1 MLIRYWFGIKANTN
15 TEGSDL
21 VEQRLKGMKIQAH
34 GPMTEPYV
42 EHLGAFKTDA
52 EAESFKNLAGISG
65 TKSIIPD
72 SSATSRSLYDKYILL
87 ELPKDLD
94 KTPVKI
100 YKSKGGLVVDLF
112 KW

>member
-1 MLIRYWFGIKANTN
+1 MNLV
-15 TEGSDL
+15 GSG
-21 VEQRLKGMKIQAH
+21 RK
-34 GPMTEPYV
+34 
-42 EHLGAFKTDA
+42 F
-52 EAESFKNLAGISG
+52 
-65 TKSIIPD
+65 IIPD

>member
-1 MLIRYWFGIKANTN
+1 MA
-15 TEGSDL
+15 S
-21 VEQRLKGMKIQAH
+21 QRLFGMKKQAH
-34 GPMTEPYV
+34 GEDTKPYV
-42 EHLGAFKTDA
+42 EHISSFRTKE
-52 EAESFKNLAGISG
+52 EAAGFNNIVEIQDTPENAKN
-65 TKSIIPD
+65 
-72 SSATSRSLYDKYILL
+72 LYDKYILL